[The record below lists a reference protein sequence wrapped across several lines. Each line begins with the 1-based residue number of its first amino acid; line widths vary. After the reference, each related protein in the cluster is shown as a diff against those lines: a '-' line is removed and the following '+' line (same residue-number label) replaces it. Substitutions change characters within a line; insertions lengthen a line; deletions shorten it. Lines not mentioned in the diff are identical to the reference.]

1 MEIAP
6 GIHVMGSKKGGYV
19 RAFLLDDGTDLTLI
33 DTLRSTGFFAAMA
46 QKYGKQ

>member
-1 MEIAP
+1 VLAHIS
-6 GIHVMGSKKGGYV
+6 GTGSHNVADYM
-19 RAFLLDDGTDLTLI
+19 DLTLI